1 MRKRCVCDLALVV
14 KQAAIVGDDRE
25 VLVGEVDG
33 RLEVL
38 RATPRFNMLGAV
50 TAHIYIP
57 AGLCVKKQDFSKV

>member
-50 TAHIYIP
+50 TAHVYTRR
-57 AGLCVKKQDFSKV
+57 LCVKKQDVSKV